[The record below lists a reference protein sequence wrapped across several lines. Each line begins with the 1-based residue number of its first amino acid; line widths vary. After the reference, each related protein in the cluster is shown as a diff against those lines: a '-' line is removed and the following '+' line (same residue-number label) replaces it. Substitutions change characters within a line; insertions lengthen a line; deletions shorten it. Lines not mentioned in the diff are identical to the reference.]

1 MAQKNE
7 LIKLF
12 DELPWIVKLILC
24 IPALNIA
31 WAVYRIIKGVTEHNT
46 IILVMGI
53 VWVFG
58 ACTLTWLLD
67 LIWVARNK
75 QPLFA

>member
-1 MAQKNE
+1 MAKKNE

-24 IPALNIA
+24 IPVLNIA
-31 WAVYRIIKGVTEHNT
+31 WAVYRIIKGATENNIVT
-46 IILVMGI
+46 LVMGI
-53 VWVFG
+53 VWVFA
-58 ACTLTWLLD
+58 ACTIGWLLD

>member
-1 MAQKNE
+1 MAKKNE

-24 IPALNIA
+24 IPVLNIA

-53 VWVFG
+53 VWVFA
-58 ACTLTWLLD
+58 ACTIGWLLD